1 MLTLTNINTLKRTGA
16 ILFFLLLLPLT
27 AFPAGQ
33 SAMKAG
39 MNVTA
44 DVMKSRNKPKK
55 MQFIGHVVAIQEGMK
70 VESEEMIALYDKQ
83 GVQIQKIIATGSV
96 RITQTKQV
104 ITGERAEFY
113 PDEDR
118 VLVMGDVLVV
128 RPESRIRCR
137 NLQIFSKKT
146 GGGLKHL
153 IADGDVYIQGKKRKI
168 MGDHADFFPDE
179 QKVIVTGHAVAIKG
193 GDRIESK
200 KLTIRYMEET
210 KELQD
215 MYAEGDVHII
225 GKNRLITSERANFN
239 SSTHK
244 AVASGKVKAVQQGME
259 VKSDEL
265 EIFYEGRNKELKQT
279 IATGNVTITSKN
291 RFVSGEKAVQ
301 YPKEKKVIVSGNAV
315 YKKEGEDIRGEK
327 IIYFYDRDDIII
339 KGGSKKRAKI
349 LMVPQK

>member
-1 MLTLTNINTLKRTGA
+1 MLILTDIHTLKRTVA
-16 ILFFLLLLPLT
+16 IVFILVLLPRT

-70 VESEEMIALYDKQ
+70 VKSEEMTALYDKQ

-96 RITQTKQV
+96 SITQTAQV
-104 ITGERAEFY
+104 ITGKRAEFY

-128 RPESRIRCR
+128 RPESRIRCK

-153 IADGDVYIQGKKRKI
+153 IADGDVYIQGKKREI

-179 QKVIVTGHAVAIKG
+179 QKMIVKGHAVAIKG
-193 GDRIESK
+193 GDRVESEN
-200 KLTIRYMEET
+200 LTIRYMEET

-225 GKNRLITSERANFN
+225 GKDRLITSERANFY
-239 SSTHK
+239 SPTQK
-244 AVASGKVKAVQQGME
+244 AIASGNVKAVQQEIE
-259 VKSDEL
+259 VESDEL
-265 EIFYEGRNKELKQT
+265 EVFYGGHNKELQRT

-291 RFVSGEKAVQ
+291 RFVSGDKAVQ

-349 LMVPQK
+349 LLVPQK